1 MRLAIFGG
9 VFDPIHCAHLAI
21 ARAAADRFHLDK
33 VLFVP
38 SAAPPH
44 KSGFT
49 YAPYD
54 DRVKM
59 AELACAADPRFEVS
73 RLEENTSPSYTIETV
88 GKVRSAMAPEDE
100 LFFIIGA
107 DAFAE
112 ITTWRRWR
120 EVARMVHFIVVSRPG
135 HSYSAPP
142 EVRMER
148 LDSLDLPVSSSNVRE
163 ALAHGQ
169 RPAEVPERVLEY
181 ISSRALY
188 GAAPAG

>member
-21 ARAAADRFHLDK
+21 AQAAADRFQLDK

-44 KSGFT
+44 KSGST

-59 AELACAADPRFEVS
+59 SELACAADRRFEVS
-73 RLEENTSPSYTIETV
+73 RLEENASPSYSVDTIEKIRATL
-88 GKVRSAMAPEDE
+88 SPEDE

-112 ITTWRRWR
+112 IATWHRWR
-120 EVARMVHFIVVSRPG
+120 DVARMVTFIVVSRPG
-135 HSYSAPP
+135 HNYSSPP
-142 EVRMER
+142 EVKLER
-148 LDSLDLPVSSSNVRE
+148 LDSLDLSVSSSKVRE
-163 ALAHGQ
+163 ALALGE
-169 RPAEVPERVLEY
+169 RPAEITESVFQYIVLHG
-181 ISSRALY
+181 LY
-188 GAAPAG
+188 DAR